1 MLYWKQDP
9 SAVTALKVKNAPPE
23 TELGIISGDEF
34 VHIFQYPAV
43 YDIVPVEI
51 KRVTHR
57 QALDGALITTE
68 PKYLYRFD
76 ITWTVCP
83 VSEVV
88 GGIITEMNDF
98 EFLLYLENN
107 KHLFSNYGTAEILM
121 QLNYIGSFPSD
132 TAIEEGSYFTEQ
144 VFPVNM
150 INLIFMDS
158 IGHELMEVRA
168 IFETTQ
174 TYDKLFYTL
183 DRNRE

>member
-1 MLYWKQDP
+1 MLYWRQDP
-9 SAVTALKVKNAPPE
+9 AAVTAIKVKTAPPE
-23 TELGIISGDEF
+23 TELGIISGDDF
-34 VHIFQYPAV
+34 VHVFEYPAV
-43 YDIVPVEI
+43 YDIIPVEI

-57 QALDGALITTE
+57 QAVDGALITTE

-83 VSEVV
+83 ISEVS
-88 GGIITEMNDF
+88 GGVITEMKDF

-107 KHLFSNYGTAEILM
+107 KHSFSNYGNAELLM
-121 QLNYIGSFPSD
+121 QVNYKDAFPSD
-132 TAIEEGSYFTEQ
+132 EDIEEDTYFSEK

-168 IFETTQ
+168 VFETTE
-174 TYDKLFYTL
+174 TYDKLLYTL